1 VDEIAVLLG
10 VQKQT
15 VRNWLRQGLTAIDCQ
30 RPTLI
35 LGSVLRAFLQE
46 KRNKAKSPCPP
57 GHIYCVGCRAPRPPA
72 MDMADYLPIT
82 ATSGNL
88 RGICPVCEALIHR
101 RVNLGKL
108 PLVQGRLVVTLP
120 KALPRIGESASPS
133 VDCHFKAG
141 ATRHANA

>member
-1 VDEIAVLLG
+1 MDEIAVLLG
-10 VQKQT
+10 VHKQT

-35 LGSVLRAFLQE
+35 LGGVLRAFLQE
-46 KRNKAKSPCPP
+46 KRKKAKSPCPP
-57 GHIYCVGCRAPRPPA
+57 GHIYCVGCRAPRAPV
-72 MDMADYLPIT
+72 MEMADYLPIT

-120 KALPRIGESASPS
+120 DAPSRIGERPSPS

-141 ATRHANA
+141 A